1 MRPLASHQSQGQP
14 RLPKCRMDERK
25 RIDIVPLAGCEP
37 SIGLM
42 ADMLED
48 ATREWRGE
56 IMEVADA
63 AVVWQPYAG
72 GPSMSSVMAHMIL
85 VEAGWI
91 ENFVAGKPVDEAMR
105 AALKHSEFDIE
116 NGNWPE
122 PVAMPWAEYLAMQ
135 SAQRVVT
142 LETLKGI
149 TDPDR
154 FAERWEKYLLSVRW
168 VVNHVVG
175 HESYHGGQLVLLHT
189 MATRR

>member
-1 MRPLASHQSQGQP
+1 
-14 RLPKCRMDERK
+14 MDEKIRF
-25 RIDIVPLAGCEP
+25 DIVPLAGSEP

-56 IMEVADA
+56 IPEVSDA
-63 AVVWQPYAG
+63 AVVWQPYPG

-91 ENFVAGKPVDEAMR
+91 ENFVARKPVDEAMR
-105 AALKHSEFDIE
+105 AAFKHSEFDIE
-116 NGNWPE
+116 NGNWPAPE
-122 PVAMPWAEYLAMQ
+122 PKPWAEYLALQ
-135 SAQRVVT
+135 DAQRVRT
-142 LETLKGI
+142 LDTLKGI
-149 TDPDR
+149 TDPER
-154 FAERWEKYLLSVRW
+154 FAERWDKYLLSVRW

-189 MATRR
+189 MWERS